1 MRPAAPPVLPAV
13 AEPPAAA
20 AVMSKAAH
28 ENFPVASR
36 VLPRRQRAH
45 LLALYGF
52 ARLVDDI
59 GDEAPGD
66 RVALLDWLDLEV
78 DRIYDDDQPGEP
90 ENLLLRRLAH
100 TVRECDIP
108 PAPLRAL
115 IAANRQDQEVHSYQ
129 SVDDLL
135 AYCELSANPV
145 GRLVLHV
152 FDAATPD
159 RLSLSDSVC
168 SGLQLVEHWQDVAED
183 LGRGRV
189 YIPAEDL
196 DRFGCT
202 VDDLAAPVAGEAVR
216 RLMAFEVARARRLLD
231 EGAPL
236 VRTLK
241 GRPKLA
247 VAAFVAG
254 GRAALDAIARAGYDV
269 LARSPRPSR
278 LQRAAALARTIA
290 GSHRGP

>member
-20 AVMSKAAH
+20 AVMSKAAD

-52 ARLVDDI
+52 ARLVDDV

-66 RVALLDWLDLEV
+66 RLALLDWLDAEV
-78 DRIYDDDQPGEP
+78 DRIYGGQPGEP
-90 ENLLLRRLAH
+90 ENPLLRRLAD
-100 TVRECDIP
+100 TVRACDIP

-115 IAANRQDQEVHSYQ
+115 IAANRQDQEVHSYET
-129 SVDDLL
+129 VEDLL
-135 AYCELSANPV
+135 AYCELSAHPV

-202 VDDLAAPVAGEAVR
+202 PNDLAAPAAAEPVR
-216 RLMAFEVARARRLLD
+216 RLMAFEAARTRRLLD

-236 VRTLK
+236 VRTLT
-241 GRPKLA
+241 GRPALA

-254 GRAALDAIARAGYDV
+254 GRAALDAIVRAGYDV
-269 LARSPRPSR
+269 LAHSPRPSR
-278 LQRAAALARTIA
+278 IQRAIALARTIA